1 VHDSTVINLP
11 DELCDVWPGCGNQ
24 TDQAQAALKI
34 QVQWDL
40 RSGTLKLLTL
50 HSGREQDR
58 SAPVQT
64 APVVPGSLRLADL
77 GYFDLSSFAH
87 IGQAQAYWITR
98 YLSGVNLYSADAK
111 SNAKPIDLPEW
122 LERQCTQSMSVDVPV
137 LVGSMHR
144 LPARLKVA
152 RCGAIA
158 IRVPQQVAEGGPAPR
173 TGREASRGHERR
185 RKLHETARRKGKT
198 VSQLSLVLADWT
210 IFLTNIPPDLL
221 TVDEILVIAR
231 ARWQIELLFKLW
243 KSVGHIDESR
253 SCKPYRILC
262 ELYAKLTG
270 QVLQHALML
279 YTCWSYPESGPS
291 RGHRS
296 LVKAAA
302 AKVALRG
309 AIASCATALLLA
321 LQATDP
327 AITIMIV
334 VNLIARSVAA
344 TCRISPRTKKRA
356 TFQLLAIEMP

>member
-50 HSGREQDR
+50 HSGREQESGPSRGHR
-58 SAPVQT
+58 SAPVQKVALRGAT

-158 IRVPQQVAEGGPAPR
+158 IRVPQQVAD
-173 TGREASRGHERR
+173 ERR
-185 RKLHETARRKGKT
+185 RKLHETARR
-198 VSQLSLVLADWT
+198 
-210 IFLTNIPPDLL
+210 N
-221 TVDEILVIAR
+221 
-231 ARWQIELLFKLW
+231 
-243 KSVGHIDESR
+243 
-253 SCKPYRILC
+253 
-262 ELYAKLTG
+262 
-270 QVLQHALML
+270 
-279 YTCWSYPESGPS
+279 GPS
-291 RGHRS
+291 NGPLGQNRQS
-296 LVKAAA
+296 
-302 AKVALRG
+302 
-309 AIASCATALLLA
+309 TLLGPCRLDYFPD
-321 LQATDP
+321 QHP
-327 AITIMIV
+327 A
-334 VNLIARSVAA
+334 
-344 TCRISPRTKKRA
+344 
-356 TFQLLAIEMP
+356 